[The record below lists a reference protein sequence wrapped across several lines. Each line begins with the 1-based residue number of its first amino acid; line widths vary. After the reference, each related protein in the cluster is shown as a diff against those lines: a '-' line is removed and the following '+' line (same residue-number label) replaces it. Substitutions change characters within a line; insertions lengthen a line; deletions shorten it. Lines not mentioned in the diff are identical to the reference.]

1 MPTVNIRE
9 FKARLSE
16 FLGRAQRGE
25 TIVVANRNHPVVELR
40 PIPARRGA
48 RVFGKPVAGLHV
60 PPSFFEALPEEISS
74 AFAGTGHE

>member
-16 FLGRAQRGE
+16 FLVRAQRGE
-25 TIVVANRNHPVVELR
+25 TIIVANRSEPVVELR
-40 PIPARRGA
+40 PIPGRRSA

-60 PPSFFEALPEEISS
+60 PPSFFEPLPEEISN
-74 AFAGTGHE
+74 AFAGTEHE